1 MEHALVK
8 LIETGERKQNA
19 QKKLENLLDEKGE
32 QHKWEEREKERK
44 NTWQEVTSTAFDWN
58 GQVTE

>member
-32 QHKWEEREKERK
+32 QHK
-44 NTWQEVTSTAFDWN
+44 
-58 GQVTE
+58 